1 MTHPTITVII
11 PRKAEDSAEAAIRAV
26 QQSEYP
32 PDRLEIL
39 EVVGASPSKQRN
51 TAAAAAHGDILYF
64 LDNDSLVTPTLFS
77 RIANHYLDAI
87 QRPRHDAPPGPLAG
101 VGGPNLTPPTDS
113 WLQRSFGH
121 ALASPFGLFTM
132 RARYIPTGRLRC
144 AGEKE
149 LILCNLSIRRDS
161 FLAEGGFDES
171 LYPNEENEFINR
183 LTAKGCRFLY
193 DPKASVYRSQ
203 RSRFGAF
210 IKQFFRYGRGRAD
223 QFLLEGLT
231 WRSLVFFLPAGLC
244 VYLLLLVILG
254 VVGGLTRWMGLPLLV
269 YGGLAL
275 GAALHAAFQ
284 ACSFALAL
292 VLPVWFLVM
301 HLAYG
306 IGFVGGL
313 LRRWRPLTAPA
324 ADQTGTEIRVIVRKA
339 LGSGERRKYLRPGG
353 TPAPGRT
360 NSRTNSNPTDDED

>member
-1 MTHPTITVII
+1 MPNSNGFNLMQMTYPTISVII
-11 PRKAEDSAEAAIRAV
+11 PRKAEDSAAAAIRAV

-64 LDNDSLVTPTLFS
+64 LDDDSLVTPTLFS
-77 RIANHYLDAI
+77 RIANHYPDAA
-87 QRPRHDAPPGPLAG
+87 QRPGPEASPGPLAG
-101 VGGPNLTPPTDS
+101 VGGPNLTPATDS

-121 ALASPFGLFTM
+121 ALASPFAQFTM
-132 RARYIPTGRLRC
+132 RARYTPTGRLRR

-183 LTAKGCRFLY
+183 LTAKGYQFLY
-193 DPKASVYRSQ
+193 DPAAWVYRSR
-203 RSRFGAF
+203 RSQFRAF
-210 IKQFFRYGRGRAD
+210 LRQFYQYGRGRVD
-223 QFLLEGLT
+223 QLLLEGLT
-231 WRSLVFFLPAGLC
+231 SCALLFFLPAGFG
-244 VYLLLLVILG
+244 VYLLLLVLLSAFG
-254 VVGGLTRWMGLPLLV
+254 ELAGWMGLPLLV

-275 GAALHAAFQ
+275 GAALHSAIQ
-284 ACSFALAL
+284 ARAPAL
-292 VLPVWFLVM
+292 VVVLPAWFLVM

-306 IGFVGGL
+306 AGFAGGL
-313 LRRWRPLTAPA
+313 LQRCWPATAPA
-324 ADQTGTEIRVIVRKA
+324 AEHTDAAIRVIVRKA
-339 LGSGERRKYLRPGG
+339 FGD
-353 TPAPGRT
+353 PAAT
-360 NSRTNSNPTDDED
+360 EH